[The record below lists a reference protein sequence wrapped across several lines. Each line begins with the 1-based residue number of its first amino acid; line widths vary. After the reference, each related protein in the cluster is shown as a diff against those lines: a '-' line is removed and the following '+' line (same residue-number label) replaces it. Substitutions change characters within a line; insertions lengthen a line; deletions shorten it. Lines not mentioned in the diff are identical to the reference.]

1 MLFPFAS
8 MNKILGDQFIWLSL
22 GENAR
27 PKQCEQ
33 AYKNNDKFNQFKLA
47 AQRADKINLGLAKT
61 ATRDREKAT
70 AKMASIKG

>member
-1 MLFPFAS
+1 
-8 MNKILGDQFIWLSL
+8 MNTILGDQFIWLSL

-61 ATRDREKAT
+61 ATAREKAT